1 MEDIFFTLTFKQIL
15 LGLTIVIYAFVLTAI
30 LIKLL
35 YKSNELDEL
44 PENDLS
50 DVEQIFGV
58 HTFNQNQE
66 EDNSQD
72 DDFQE
77 VDVDD
82 EDLNDYSSMMEDLTK
97 NIMEEPDDDSDDPD

>member
-15 LGLTIVIYAFVLTAI
+15 LGLTIVIYVFVLTAI
-30 LIKLL
+30 LIKML

-44 PENDLS
+44 PEDDLS

-66 EDNSQD
+66 EDNSRD

-82 EDLNDYSSMMEDLTK
+82 EDFNDYSSMMENLTK

>member
-66 EDNSQD
+66 EANSQD